1 MKQRNS
7 DAYQFTVTSL
17 DDYRIQVLRKLVKH
31 KNNYAAVKTRV
42 CVMPRLGNQNPN
54 AHQHYKSKSG
64 TVKVGIA
71 TRFDVYEYTK

>member
-7 DAYQFTVTSL
+7 DSYQFTTTSL

-31 KNNYAAVKTRV
+31 KNQYAGVNSRV
-42 CVMPRLGNQNPN
+42 CIMPRLGNQNPN
-54 AHQHYKSKSG
+54 AKQYYNSTSG

-71 TRFDVYEYTK
+71 TRFDVYVYSK